1 MAVEPAANQF
11 SPENVISDFAD
22 ANQFTEEDLETNRDN
37 KISNGQ
43 MVRLAIQ
50 AMRPFFSA
58 LITLIGWLIFVQVL
72 RTFLPRFL
80 QTLIFGKAAGGIVML
95 LGCLWALIV
104 GFLQSSKLT
113 FLLLL
118 DVLGGRTAC
127 AEGRVASCKT
137 EEDAQGLDKFHGEKK
152 WSYQY
157 VIKDLELEVTEEGFD
172 LLHTKYDN
180 MRPKVKIYYTPKS
193 KMLLSIE
200 PA

>member
-37 KISNGQ
+37 K
-43 MVRLAIQ
+43 
-50 AMRPFFSA
+50 
-58 LITLIGWLIFVQVL
+58 

-137 EEDAQGLDKFHGEKK
+137 EEDAQGLDKFHGETK